1 MAGNRGR
8 WAIALAL
15 AGCYSGPKGGD
26 DGAGDGDEDGSGSA
40 DSGGSD
46 GDGDTGAPACVGDPN
61 DPGPMLLRRLT
72 HREYEATI
80 RDLLGVD
87 ASTMVATFPA
97 DVTSGSF
104 DNDAKNQ
111 TISVLLGERYLDTAK
126 ELGAQVV
133 GDAAL
138 RDAVL
143 GCDPADGETCLRD
156 AAARFGRRAFRRPLE
171 QVEIDELVALAL
183 TQAAPTD
190 QASILIETVL
200 MSPRFLF
207 RVEVGTV
214 DPDHPER
221 AKLDGYEVATRL
233 SYFLWGTM
241 PDDALL
247 DIAAA
252 GTLDEADGVAATA
265 QTMLAD
271 ARAYDTM
278 AIFGEQWL
286 RADTIIGQSRDAE
299 QFPEWNE
306 SLQGAMLEE
315 LELRLDDAMWADGAD
330 VLSLFTST
338 RGYVN
343 DELAAIYGVAAPG
356 SAELQPFDHPAD
368 SDRGGLFTTAAFAT
382 ASSRASETSPVQR
395 AVWVRTVAL
404 CDPPPPPPPSVP
416 TLDPEEGESVQD
428 AFERHLGKGE
438 ECAGCHLQ
446 LDPIGF
452 GLERYDS
459 IGRMR
464 DIYAS
469 GDPVRLEGTITID
482 GVEQTF
488 AGGLELGALV
498 AGSKQAEKCIVAQ
511 GWRWAMG
518 RGDDVADDCGRSAA
532 QTEFVASGRSFGELI
547 IAIAQSDAFRYRRI
561 EE

>member
-1 MAGNRGR
+1 MGGTRGA

-15 AGCYSGPKGGD
+15 AGCYSGPRGGD
-26 DGAGDGDEDGSGSA
+26 DGAGDGDADGSGSA
-40 DSGGSD
+40 DSGDSGD
-46 GDGDTGAPACVGDPN
+46 DGDTGAPACVGDPN

-87 ASTMVATFPA
+87 ARTIVATFPA

-111 TISVLLGERYLDTAK
+111 TISVLLGERYLDAAK
-126 ELGAQVV
+126 ALGAQVV
-133 GDAAL
+133 GDVAL

-143 GCDPADGETCLRD
+143 GCDPAEGESCLR
-156 AAARFGRRAFRRPLE
+156 AATERFGRRAFRRPLAAS
-171 QVEIDELVALAL
+171 EIDELVALAL
-183 TQAAPTD
+183 TQDAPAD
-190 QASILIETVL
+190 QAAILIETVL

-221 AKLDGYEVATRL
+221 AKLDGYEIATRL
-233 SYFLWGTM
+233 AYFLWGTT

-247 DIAAA
+247 DAAA
-252 GTLDEADGVAATA
+252 TGALDDAEGVAAMTE
-265 QTMLAD
+265 TMLGD
-271 ARAYDTM
+271 PRAKGTM

-286 RADTIIGQSRDAE
+286 RADTIVGQSRDAE

-306 SLQGAMLEE
+306 SLQHAMVDE
-315 LELRLDDAMWADGAD
+315 LELRLDDAMWAEGAD

-343 DELAAIYGVAAPG
+343 DELAAIYGVTAPG
-356 SAELQPFDHPAD
+356 GGELQPFDHPAD
-368 SDRGGLFTTAAFAT
+368 SERGGLFTTAAFAT
-382 ASSRASETSPVQR
+382 ASSRASDTSPVQR
-395 AVWVRTVAL
+395 AMWVRTVAL

-416 TLDPEEGESVQD
+416 SLDPEDGESVQD

-446 LDPIGF
+446 L
-452 GLERYDS
+452 
-459 IGRMR
+459 
-464 DIYAS
+464 
-469 GDPVRLEGTITID
+469 
-482 GVEQTF
+482 
-488 AGGLELGALV
+488 
-498 AGSKQAEKCIVAQ
+498 
-511 GWRWAMG
+511 
-518 RGDDVADDCGRSAA
+518 
-532 QTEFVASGRSFGELI
+532 
-547 IAIAQSDAFRYRRI
+547 
-561 EE
+561 